1 MGIWEKVPYTN
12 YHDLNLDWIITT
24 MKEIKSDIDLLNEW
38 KASRD
43 QRDAEI
49 DAQLEDLNTRF
60 TALETLYNTFVD
72 EVNTRFTELETEI
85 TDQVD
90 ALEVRITARADA
102 LEADVYARL
111 TALQTALE
119 TEMRDF
125 KADVQSLL
133 SVYNTRI
140 MAVEE
145 GLENIID
152 QLPEMFTIVDP
163 YTGQENSI
171 VNVIYEIVNKTKVS
185 ALTASAYDAAALT
198 ATAYDALNLTAYT
211 YDFNGADH
219 IGA

>member
-12 YHDLNLDWIITT
+12 FHDLNLDWIITT

-72 EVNTRFTELETEI
+72 EVNARFTELETEI

-119 TEMRDF
+119 AEMRDF

-145 GLENIID
+145 GLDNIID
-152 QLPEMFTIVDP
+152 QLPQMFTIVDP

-185 ALTASAYDAAALT
+185 ALTASAYDTAALT
-198 ATAYDALNLTAYT
+198 ASAYDALNLTAYT
-211 YDFNGADH
+211 YDFNGADY

>member
-1 MGIWEKVPYTN
+1 VGIWEKVPYTN

>member
-1 MGIWEKVPYTN
+1 MSIWEKVPYTN
-12 YHDLNLDWIITT
+12 FHDLNLDWIITT
-24 MKEIKSDIDLLNEW
+24 MKEIKADIDLLNEW

-60 TALETLYNTFVD
+60 TALETLYNTFVN
-72 EVNTRFTELETEI
+72 EVNTRFSELETEI

-119 TEMRDF
+119 AEMRDF

-145 GLENIID
+145 GLQGIID
-152 QLPEMFTIVDP
+152 QLPEMFTIIDP
-163 YTGQENSI
+163 YTGLENSI

-185 ALTASAYDAAALT
+185 ALTATAYDNAALT
-198 ATAYDALNLTAYT
+198 ASAYDALNLTAYT

>member
-12 YHDLNLDWIITT
+12 FHDLNLDWIITT

-72 EVNTRFTELETEI
+72 EVNARFTELETEI

-119 TEMRDF
+119 AEMRDF

-152 QLPEMFTIVDP
+152 QLPQMFTIVDP

-185 ALTASAYDAAALT
+185 ALTASAYDTAELT
-198 ATAYDALNLTAYT
+198 ASAYDALNLTAYT
-211 YDFNGADH
+211 YDFNGADY

>member
-12 YHDLNLDWIITT
+12 FHDLNLDWIITT

-72 EVNTRFTELETEI
+72 EVNARFTELETEI

-119 TEMRDF
+119 AEMRDF

-185 ALTASAYDAAALT
+185 AITASAYDTAALT
-198 ATAYDALNLTAYT
+198 AAEYDALNLTAYT
-211 YDFNGADH
+211 YDFNGADY

>member
-12 YHDLNLDWIITT
+12 FHDLNLDWIITT

-49 DAQLEDLNTRF
+49 DEQLEDLNTRF

-119 TEMRDF
+119 AEMRDF

-152 QLPEMFTIVDP
+152 QLPQMFTIVDP

-198 ATAYDALNLTAYT
+198 AAAYDALNLTAYT
-211 YDFNGADH
+211 YDFNGADY

>member
-12 YHDLNLDWIITT
+12 FHDLNLDWIITT

-49 DAQLEDLNTRF
+49 DAQLDDLNTRF

-72 EVNTRFTELETEI
+72 EVNARFTELETEI

-119 TEMRDF
+119 AEMRDF

-152 QLPEMFTIVDP
+152 QLPQMFTIVDP

-185 ALTASAYDAAALT
+185 ALTASAYDAATLT
-198 ATAYDALNLTAYT
+198 AAAYDALNLTAYT
-211 YDFNGADH
+211 YDFNGADY